1 MLFYVLQP
9 LYQFILNKII
19 LWFAL
24 LFCVYTS
31 KINTNFTSFHFYY
44 LKKKK
49 NLQIWYQNT
58 SKKKK
63 EKLTKNLI
71 NQNTSKKKKEK
82 LTKILIN
89 EQQGGFE
96 HMSKVNAPR
105 N

>member
-1 MLFYVLQP
+1 M
-9 LYQFILNKII
+9 I
-19 LWFAL
+19 
-24 LFCVYTS
+24 
-31 KINTNFTSFHFYY
+31 H
-44 LKKKK
+44 
-49 NLQIWYQNT
+49 QNT

>member
-1 MLFYVLQP
+1 M
-9 LYQFILNKII
+9 
-19 LWFAL
+19 
-24 LFCVYTS
+24 YTS
-31 KINTNFTSFHFYY
+31 KINTNFTCFLFYY

-49 NLQIWYQNT
+49 TSNTVHQNT
-58 SKKKK
+58 YKKKK

-82 LTKILIN
+82 LTSERKKEKLTKNLIN